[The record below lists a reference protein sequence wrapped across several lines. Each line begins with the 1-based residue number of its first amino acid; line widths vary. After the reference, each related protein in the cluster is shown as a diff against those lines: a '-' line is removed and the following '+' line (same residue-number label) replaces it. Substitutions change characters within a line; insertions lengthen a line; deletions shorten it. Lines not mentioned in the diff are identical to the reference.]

1 MWWTIPK
8 APRRTALLLQTIALA
23 GCNALPAVDLAPTYA
38 PPAYVVPASWHG
50 SSPFVLA
57 NPCDAEIR
65 SDWWK
70 LFRDPVLDRLEDQAM
85 AANPDLQAAAERFL
99 QARDVVIKTQSRLI
113 PHLGMEFGAS
123 DNKESDNALFR
134 SPFNPIYDKSFS
146 PGGIASWEPDFW
158 SAIRNA
164 TRSRIYRAEQVAADY
179 ALARLSLQAEL
190 ASDYYILRGY
200 DAQSAI
206 YKQSIAYYKQSL
218 DIVTERFNGK
228 LASELDVA
236 RAQSLLYGTQ
246 AKALEIEGEREVVE
260 HAIAILT
267 NTAPASFRIAPV
279 GAFRLAPLRIPNAFP
294 AALLERRPDI
304 AAMERVMAQANR
316 EIGIARAAFFPN
328 VVFRLDGGFENHN
341 LDLFRL
347 AHSFWSYG
355 SSVSLP
361 IFEGGLRRAQLQQ
374 SWSAYRETE
383 DKYRSTVLNAFREV
397 ENGLSLTNRLS
408 RAAKRQD
415 AAVEAAS
422 KTQNLTMELYKG
434 GLNSSLELIYA
445 QVATL
450 TARIDA
456 VLVRTRLAQASVQ
469 LIRALGGGWDR
480 GKLPADD
487 QIPPFTPFQ
496 YDLTPPPP
504 VGGVPN
510 ASPSNDAD
518 NDLTQAS
525 QMFPWPFYRA
535 AAQ

>member
-1 MWWTIPK
+1 MWWAISK
-8 APRRTALLLQTIALA
+8 SHKKSALLLQTVALA
-23 GCNALPAVDLAPTYA
+23 GCNTLPAVDLAPTYA
-38 PPAYVVPASWHG
+38 PPAYVVPASWRG
-50 SSPFVLA
+50 SSPFVVA
-57 NPCDAEIR
+57 KPSDAEIR

-70 LFRDPVLDRLEDQAM
+70 LFRDPVLDRLEEQAM

-99 QARDVVIKTQSRLI
+99 QARDVVTKTQSRLI

-179 ALARLSLQAEL
+179 ALAKLSLQAEL

-218 DIVTERFNGK
+218 DIVNDRFKGK

-246 AKALEIEGEREVVE
+246 AKALEIEGEREVIE

-267 NTAPASFRIAPV
+267 NTAPASFTIKPV
-279 GAFRLAPLRIPNAFP
+279 STLRLAPLKVPNTFP
-294 AALLERRPDI
+294 AALLERRPDV
-304 AAMERVMAQANR
+304 AGMEREMAQANR

-328 VVFRLDGGFENHN
+328 VTFRVAGGFENHN
-341 LDLFRL
+341 LDLIRL

-355 SSVSLP
+355 SSISLP

-397 ENGLSLTNRLS
+397 ENGLSLTNRLH
-408 RAAKRQD
+408 RAAGRQD
-415 AAVEAAS
+415 AAVEAAT

-456 VLVRTRLAQASVQ
+456 VLVRTRLARATVQ
-469 LIRALGGGWDR
+469 LVRALGGGWDR
-480 GKLPADD
+480 GKLPTDEE
-487 QIPPFTPFQ
+487 IPPIGMFQ

-510 ASPSNDAD
+510 ASPGNSAD

-525 QMFPWPFYRA
+525 QTLPWPFSPA
-535 AAQ
+535 SAQ